1 MLHVCCQDWIRPCE
15 SSNLMNK
22 RMVAKSI
29 VASPYTYHTWFRATS
44 YKRKCRMRACQKQC
58 EGASPNKW
66 GRSWLEGH
74 GYIHIHIHTHTHD
87 WHACLS
93 CVHGCKYLWS
103 WLHAFLDATGMLR
116 CPANDCFDKLCATAA
131 RQCCNTVSKCM
142 MLSSRLEWQ
151 HSIYC

>member
-1 MLHVCCQDWIRPCE
+1 MCVARIELGPVKVQIWWIKEWWRSPLWQAPILTILDLE
-15 SSNLMNK
+15 QRHTKEN
-22 RMVAKSI
+22 VEWGHAKNSAK
-29 VASPYTYHTWFRATS
+29 VQVQTSEAGPGSKDMDTYTYT
-44 YKRKCRMRACQKQC
+44 Y
-58 EGASPNKW
+58 
-66 GRSWLEGH
+66 
-74 GYIHIHIHTHTHD
+74 THTHD